1 MNKFYACAT
10 TFDIVIWYTRTH
22 SFFFYETVSQNRQV
36 LILDCCKFQQMP
48 STAPQFSSHQKLL
61 PRQRLKWSNRHQP
74 QQKPRNMPS
83 FWTKDPPTQQRN
95 LAHSSAKWCPTLLV
109 CCLTK
114 VKKGNEGWN
123 IIGYC
128 NIGWAEVGE
137 NNLWVS
143 RYFST
148 HFSKDWSDQL
158 DRYCRS
164 ARKHKQ
170 SNQHWCCPGGTAT
183 TAAAA
188 TAAAAATTNCPTN
201 TSTTNCAAGQLVLQ
215 PLRLCNFH

>member
-1 MNKFYACAT
+1 MLHLFFYPLDLIKHLFFRYEVFWISLPSVKKLVSLQLKRQSVRKSNC
-10 TFDIVIWYTRTH
+10 FSYRLCEQILRLRNYIWYCDLVHKDTQ
-22 SFFFYETVSQNRQV
+22 FFFYETVSQNRQV

-164 ARKHKQ
+164 ARKH
-170 SNQHWCCPGGTAT
+170 
-183 TAAAA
+183 
-188 TAAAAATTNCPTN
+188 
-201 TSTTNCAAGQLVLQ
+201 
-215 PLRLCNFH
+215 